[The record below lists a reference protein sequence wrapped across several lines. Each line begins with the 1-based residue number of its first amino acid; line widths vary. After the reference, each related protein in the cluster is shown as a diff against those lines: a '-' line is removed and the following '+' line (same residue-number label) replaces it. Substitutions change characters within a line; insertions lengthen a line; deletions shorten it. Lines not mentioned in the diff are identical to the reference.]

1 MSRRIAPQLLRLQRP
16 VEPHGPRLTHPRD
29 SMPPR
34 PREPQ
39 IVDRRGTISALI
51 QATPHGYEI
60 FWRLVRGNAVRELAR
75 RGPYPTKA
83 LAICWARVVLLLREE
98 AWRSV
103 HG

>member
-16 VEPHGPRLTHPRD
+16 FDPYGSRLSQPQD
-29 SMPPR
+29 STPPP

-51 QATPHGYEI
+51 QATPYGYEI
-60 FWRLVRGNAVRELAR
+60 FWRLVRGDTVRELAR
-75 RGPYPTKA
+75 RGPYPTRA
-83 LAICWARVVLLLREE
+83 LAICWARVGLLLREE
-98 AWRSV
+98 AWRAI